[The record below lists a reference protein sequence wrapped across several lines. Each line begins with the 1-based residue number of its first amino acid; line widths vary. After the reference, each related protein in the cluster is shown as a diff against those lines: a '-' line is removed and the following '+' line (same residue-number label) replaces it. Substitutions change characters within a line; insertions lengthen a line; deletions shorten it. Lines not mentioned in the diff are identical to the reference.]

1 MIVDFRQSKT
11 AYKIRKFPQKP
22 MQNRYKKRAKLS
34 LDSLVGMTGFEPA
47 TTRPPDVYS
56 TKLSYIPLLKSP
68 ALSNRAHYGRRRP
81 TLPHFRCSTI
91 GAGGFNFSVRNG
103 KRWYPPLSSPCF
115 LKTCIDSDR
124 KERRRISAAAQL
136 KSAVRK
142 SIGPLVPLGFAVTG
156 FTPAAY
162 PRRRLRRPSWEV
174 SSSGEFRT

>member
-1 MIVDFRQSKT
+1 MIVDFRQSET

-22 MQNRYKKRAKLS
+22 TLGPIKKRAKLS

-124 KERRRISAAAQL
+124 KERRRS
-136 KSAVRK
+136 S
-142 SIGPLVPLGFAVTG
+142 
-156 FTPAAY
+156 
-162 PRRRLRRPSWEV
+162 LRRSRKKVP
-174 SSSGEFRT
+174 R